1 MTTLPLAQYLREL
14 SPDLARK
21 KGVKGLSSFDL
32 GATELERRLEEARML
47 GVLEGRAAV
56 QAEFDA
62 RMKSQVSELEQKF
75 AQERARWAR
84 DEGERLGTL
93 LHVSIEG
100 VKAYISDTVASV
112 LKPVLTEGVKR
123 RAVGELMA
131 ALDKMLSGGE
141 LGRITITGPQDLIEP
156 MRGHLDGK
164 ALNVTYVTAEGCD
177 LAVQANETVLETRI
191 GAWVAA
197 IQGGQ
202 A

>member
-1 MTTLPLAQYLREL
+1 MLPLAQYLREL
-14 SPDLARK
+14 SPDTARK
-21 KGVKGLSSFDL
+21 KSAKGLSDFDL
-32 GATELERRLEEARML
+32 GATELERRIEEARML

-62 RMKSQVSELEQKF
+62 RMKSQVSELEKKF

-84 DEGERLGTL
+84 DEGERLGTRL
-93 LHVSIEG
+93 LASIEG
-100 VKAYISDTVASV
+100 LKAYISNTVASV
-112 LKPVLTEGVKR
+112 LRPVLAEEVRR
-123 RAVGELMA
+123 RAVGELTTT
-131 ALDKMLSGGE
+131 LDKMLSGGE
-141 LGRITITGPQDLIEP
+141 LGKITISGPRDLIEP
-156 MRGHLDGK
+156 MRAHLGGK
-164 ALNVTYVTAEGCD
+164 ASNVTYVTAEGCD